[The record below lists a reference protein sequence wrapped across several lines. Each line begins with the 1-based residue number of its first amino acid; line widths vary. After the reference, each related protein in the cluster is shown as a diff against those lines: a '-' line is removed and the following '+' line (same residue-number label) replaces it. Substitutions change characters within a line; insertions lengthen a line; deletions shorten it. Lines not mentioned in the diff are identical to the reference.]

1 MPVYENGGKP
11 VVFDRAGMMDRLM
24 DDEEL
29 AKKLTEA
36 FLEDIP
42 LRFDALWECLD
53 TGNVKSAERLTHT
66 IKGASA
72 SVGGDAFT
80 AVASRMEIASR
91 AGDLTAVREQMADL
105 ESEFRRLRQAMEK
118 ALKGL

>member
-11 VVFDRAGMMDRLM
+11 VVFDQAGMMERLM
-24 DDEEL
+24 EDKEL
-29 AKKLTEA
+29 ARKLTEA

-42 LRFDALWECLD
+42 KRLNTLRQFIEQGD
-53 TGNVKSAERLTHT
+53 VKGAERLTHT

-80 AVASRMEIASR
+80 SLAALMEKDAR
-91 AGDLTAVREQMADL
+91 GGDLSAVKDRMNDL
-105 ESEFRRLRQAMEK
+105 EFEFRRLKQVMEK
-118 ALKGL
+118 EL